1 MDIGPN
7 EKIVEDTLV
16 KKIGIAAT
24 FCAVLAGAVLANG
37 TAAWSQD
44 YPNRPVKL
52 QVAFAPGGPADVI
65 ARIIGQ
71 KLSERWKQS
80 VVVENRGGAGGNIAA
95 AAVAKMDPDGY
106 SILVTTS
113 AFAVNQTLTKN
124 PGYTSD
130 DFKAVVVVAST
141 PNLIIG
147 APNLKGNNL
156 KDVVEAAKTEKMTY
170 GTAGVG
176 TTPHLSAERIFK
188 LQAKVDIPHAPFTG
202 AGPALQAVAGGHIP
216 LASIAMSAGVENVK
230 GGQVKGL
237 AVTSKN
243 RVPSL
248 PNVPTARELGLG
260 EEDDT
265 TWVVFFVPAKTAD
278 AVIKKINADV
288 DAILKDKDT
297 QDQLEKIGFMAVG
310 GTPKDADD
318 YVKSETKRW
327 GEIIRNIGLDA
338 K

>member
-1 MDIGPN
+1 MNKLGTKTVIGA
-7 EKIVEDTLV
+7 L
-16 KKIGIAAT
+16 
-24 FCAVLAGAVLANG
+24 LAGAILVG
-37 TAAWSQD
+37 TTAAQAQD

-52 QVAFAPGGPADVI
+52 QVGFAPGGPADVI

-80 VVVENRGGAGGNIAA
+80 AVVENRGGAGGNIAA
-95 AAVAKMDPDGY
+95 AAVAKAEPDGY
-106 SILVTTS
+106 TVLVTTS
-113 AFAVNQTLTKN
+113 AFAVNQTLSKN
-124 PGYTSD
+124 PGYASD
-130 DFKAVVVVAST
+130 DFKAVAVVAST

-147 APNLKGNNL
+147 APNLKGSNL
-156 KDVVEAAKTEKMTY
+156 KDVIDTAKTEKMTY

-237 AVTSKN
+237 AVTSN
-243 RVPSL
+243 ERVKSL
-248 PNVPTARELGLG
+248 PNVPTARELGLAN
-260 EEDDT
+260 EADM
-265 TWVVFFVPAKTAD
+265 TWVVFFVPAKTPD
-278 AVIKKINADV
+278 AVINKINADV
-288 DAILKDKDT
+288 NAILKDKDT
-297 QDQLEKIGFMAVG
+297 QDQLEKIGFIEIG

-327 GEIIRNIGLDA
+327 GEIIRSIGLEA

>member
-1 MDIGPN
+1 
-7 EKIVEDTLV
+7 
-16 KKIGIAAT
+16 
-24 FCAVLAGAVLANG
+24 
-37 TAAWSQD
+37 
-44 YPNRPVKL
+44 
-52 QVAFAPGGPADVI
+52 
-65 ARIIGQ
+65 
-71 KLSERWKQS
+71 
-80 VVVENRGGAGGNIAA
+80 
-95 AAVAKMDPDGY
+95 
-106 SILVTTS
+106 
-113 AFAVNQTLTKN
+113 
-124 PGYTSD
+124 
-130 DFKAVVVVAST
+130 
-141 PNLIIG
+141 
-147 APNLKGNNL
+147 
-156 KDVVEAAKTEKMTY
+156 MTY

-237 AVTSKN
+237 AVTSKE
-243 RVPSL
+243 RVKSL

-265 TWVVFFVPAKTAD
+265 TWVVFFVPAKTPD
-278 AVIKKINADV
+278 AVINKINADV
-288 DAILKDKDT
+288 DGILKDKDT

-318 YVKSETKRW
+318 YVKSETTRW
-327 GEIIRNIGLDA
+327 GGIIRSIGLEA